1 MIQVL
6 DSNAP
11 HNKEGDGSR
20 LGSRADRGR
29 LGGGGLRASATLQPR
44 GRMPGF
50 DAGYSIPR
58 GLRRKEKKLGPDD
71 LVKWGDATMPK
82 YPMAPRGMQFVNIE
96 GLVDVS
102 DL

>member
-1 MIQVL
+1 
-6 DSNAP
+6 
-11 HNKEGDGSR
+11 
-20 LGSRADRGR
+20 
-29 LGGGGLRASATLQPR
+29 
-44 GRMPGF
+44 MPGF

-102 DL
+102 DLQTFKEKFTKELEFRMYSKLEEYDANVQEENREMLLNIEIIFFTS